1 MKQVVLFLVLILFSC
16 KGQSVDTLEEIK
28 NQEPITIEVLGQ
40 KIKTD
45 SLGVN
50 IFIPK
55 RYLLKS
61 SKKIKFIDINYY
73 NHPHNNNQTGYIIYD
88 KIINPEDSIN
98 INLFYYKLISIED
111 FKKITNQTDFKNN
124 EIYKVIDN
132 KEIYNILE
140 GYKKDDIRFRYYH
153 KNDLNN
159 TIAKY
164 ISVNLE

>member
-55 RYLLKS
+55 RYLLNSKNKLKLIHISYYKS
-61 SKKIKFIDINYY
+61 IYNPNNDAYIERYIYLNLNDTVDIN
-73 NHPHNNNQTGYIIYD
+73 
-88 KIINPEDSIN
+88 
-98 INLFYYKLISIED
+98 FRYYKLISINE
-111 FKKITNQTDFKNN
+111 FKNLT
-124 EIYKVIDN
+124 IKKSFKN
-132 KEIYNILE
+132 KENYKIINTEVLYNILGE
-140 GYKKDDIRFRYYH
+140 FKKDEILF
-153 KNDLNN
+153 
-159 TIAKY
+159 KY
-164 ISVNLE
+164 EYLDNPEELHILSIPVNLE

>member
-1 MKQVVLFLVLILFSC
+1 MKQIALLLILILFSC
-16 KGQSVDTLEEIK
+16 KGQSVDTLEEVKNSELIK
-28 NQEPITIEVLGQ
+28 IEVIGL
-40 KIKTD
+40 KPKTD
-45 SLGVN
+45 SL
-50 IFIPK
+50 FTSFTIPK
-55 RYLLKS
+55 TYLLKS

-132 KEIYNILE
+132 NEIYNILE

-159 TIAKY
+159 TIAKS